1 MKFKLKDLVD
11 TSNHD
16 IVGHL
21 FLHCIDS
28 DFANAH
34 KFISDEDFN
43 NKEIDITL
51 TIDGQEFD
59 IRSWLEQFKEDYFY
73 YVKREAKRLV
83 SEKLSNRCDEIADS
97 LNMLKEKLENIEAN
111 IDWDTSLLDWDET
124 LTK

>member
-1 MKFKLKDLVD
+1 MEFKLKDLVD
-11 TSNHD
+11 TRNND

-43 NKEIDITL
+43 EKKIDITL

-59 IRSWLEQFKEDYFY
+59 IRPWLEQFKKDYFF
-73 YVKREAKRLV
+73 YVKREANRLV
-83 SEKLSNRCDEIADS
+83 SEKLSNRCDEIADT
-97 LNMLKEKLENIEAN
+97 LNQVKEKLQSIESD
-111 IDWDTSLLDWDET
+111 IDWDED
-124 LTK
+124 LTKK

>member
-11 TSNHD
+11 MRNND

-34 KFISDEDFN
+34 KFISDEDFH

-51 TIDGQEFD
+51 NIDGQEFD
-59 IRSWLEQFKEDYFY
+59 IRPWLEQFKEDYFY

-83 SEKLSNRCDEIADS
+83 SEKLSNRCDEIAEA
-97 LNMLKEKLENIEAN
+97 LNSVKEKLESIEGN
-111 IDWDTSLLDWDET
+111 IDWDMDI
-124 LTK
+124 TKQ

>member
-11 TSNHD
+11 TRNHD

-21 FLHCIDS
+21 FLHCIDKE
-28 DFANAH
+28 FANAH
-34 KFISDEDFN
+34 KFISDEDFH

-51 TIDGQEFD
+51 NIDGQEFD
-59 IRSWLEQFKEDYFY
+59 IRSWLEQFKKDYFY
-73 YVKREAKRLV
+73 YVKREAQRQV

-97 LNMLKEKLENIEAN
+97 LNMLKEKLESIEGN
-111 IDWDTSLLDWDET
+111 IDWDES